1 MVNSYLYETIRRNVR
16 DAQNNEAILDRIRII
31 EKVLDQLGKRIT
43 EIDERLKSIE
53 SKPKKHKKVKKP
65 KKIKMKT
72 DDYGRS
78 SSIFEL

>member
-1 MVNSYLYETIRRNVR
+1 MPNTYLYETIRRTVR
-16 DAQNNEAILDRIRII
+16 DAQNNEAILDRIRTI
-31 EKVLDQLGKRIT
+31 EKVIEQLDKRIT

-53 SKPKKHKKVKKP
+53 SKPKKHKKAKKA

-72 DDYGRS
+72 DDYGRF